1 MGEHHI
7 NHINI
12 IQIYLYL
19 NMSMLSEYFNL
30 YNKYCKE
37 YGEKTVLLYQVGAF
51 FEVYTKVDKEGKDV
65 TDENIIEYKKC
76 TGLNQA
82 YKTEDTQML
91 GFRDYMLDIY
101 LHKILGADFTAV
113 VYKQD
118 KNEPNTTRS
127 LHSIYSPG
135 AYLQPDSVDGGG
147 ANVTTSSNNSMCIW
161 MYHTGHMLVIG
172 ISTFD
177 VISGS
182 SYIYEAVIEG
192 SSALGGGACGQGDTD
207 TYTAKNKMLSCPTT
221 YDELER
227 YISTHNP
234 SEVVIVS
241 NLRSDQVNAIE
252 KYINLSGRKVHR
264 KRDGEDER
272 VINATRQVYQKEVMQ
287 ECFGSNVSEAIMND
301 AGTLQYS
308 FGIQSFVYLLSFL
321 SRHSP
326 DIVSSLREPIFEN
339 NNRRMI
345 LANHSLKQLN
355 IIGDGNHRGK
365 MSCVSSFLNNC
376 VTSMGRRLFKYN
388 LLHPITD
395 VKEIEDRYSM
405 IDFMLQRDGKGFLI
419 YEKLR
424 EIIINTIDLD
434 RFHRMILINK
444 VNPSTMYLLSQ
455 NLMELKDSILY
466 LNELE
471 NVDPLQSFIS
481 DYLACSIRSVSL
493 HFDMVDK
500 DVFDLDNLRDI
511 CDTVYTSISSTLCLE
526 KCKFLNNMDGET
538 NIFREGVNKVLDEA
552 TVDLNRNWERLRAV
566 QEFYNKLMHTKE
578 KKKSSSKSKASKTT
592 NVDED
597 IPVYVKIH
605 ETEKGGLSL
614 QCTKRRGNL
623 LEELL
628 SKYPKNKEG
637 EISIRYNDTSFLIPS
652 HIVITSASASSSTTS
667 AVITNETL
675 HKLYISITNLRST
688 QKELILEEYKSYID
702 TFKTEDTR
710 DKVNVISSFV
720 ANIDIMLNGA
730 YMAEKYGYSRPT
742 IEKRMNEE
750 GQESVERVEGKS
762 YVSYHEIRHP
772 LIEHLNGD
780 EIYVSN
786 DISLGLH
793 QVNGKE
799 GEEDNIILLYGTN
812 AVGKTSIIRAMGI
825 SLIMAQAGLFVPC
838 KSMVYYPYTQ
848 LFTRIIGNDNLFKGL
863 STFAVEMS
871 ELRVILS
878 KADSRSMVL
887 GDELCSGT
895 EHESAVS
902 IFVSGLQ
909 ELHEMNVSA
918 IFATH
923 LHEIVDFEEI
933 SKMKRLSMKHLTV
946 RYDQSQDMLIY
957 DRKLKD
963 GPGNSM
969 YGLEVCKSLYLPE
982 SFLQRAFDIR
992 EKYDKIRG
1000 SVENKVNVI
1009 MDSKTSRY
1017 NASKLVSICEVCRD
1031 AIASEVHHIVHQ
1043 RTANDKGMVRDGQ
1056 HHKNHTGNLVSICE
1070 RCHKEMHST
1079 ENNEKVITKKKVSKA
1094 ERRTKNSKSGAS
1106 ALLFS

>member
-1 MGEHHI
+1 
-7 NHINI
+7 
-12 IQIYLYL
+12 
-19 NMSMLSEYFNL
+19 MLSEYFNL
-30 YNKYCKE
+30 YNIYCKE
-37 YGEKTVLLYQVGAF
+37 YGEKTILLFQVGAF
-51 FEVYTKVDKEGKDV
+51 FEVYTKVDKVRKDV
-65 TDENIIEYKKC
+65 IDQNIIEYKKC
-76 TGLNQA
+76 TGLNIA
-82 YKTEDTQML
+82 FKTEDTQML

-101 LHKILGADFTAV
+101 LHKILGADFTVV

-118 KNEPNTTRS
+118 KNEQFTTRS

-135 AYLQPDSVDGGG
+135 AYLQPFCVDGGG
-147 ANVTTSSNNSMCIW
+147 GGGENISTSSNNSMCIW
-161 MYHTGHMLVIG
+161 MYHTGSMLIIG

-192 SSALGGGACGQGDTD
+192 SGSSALGSGGGGGGQADANN
-207 TYTAKNKMLSCPTT
+207 YYAKSKIISCPTT

-234 SEVVIVS
+234 SEVILVS
-241 NLRSDQVNAIE
+241 NLLTDQVNAIE

-272 VINATRQVYQKEVMQ
+272 VMNATKQVYQKEVMQ

-301 AGTLQYS
+301 ADTMQYS

-355 IIGDGNHRGK
+355 IIEDGNHRGK

-376 VTSMGRRLFKYN
+376 VTSMGKRLCKYN
-388 LLHPITD
+388 ILHPITD
-395 VKEIEDRYSM
+395 AKEIEDRYSM
-405 IDFMLQRDGKGFLI
+405 IEFMLQRDGNGYSI

-424 EIIINTIDLD
+424 EIIKNTIDLD

-455 NLMELKDSILY
+455 NLLELKESIQY
-466 LNELE
+466 LTDLD
-471 NVDPLQSFIS
+471 NVLPLQSYLS

-493 HFDMVDK
+493 HFDLVDK
-500 DVFDLDNLRDI
+500 DVFDLDNLRDL
-511 CDTVYTSISSTLCLE
+511 CDTVYKSISSTLCLE

-538 NIFREGVNKVLDEA
+538 NIFREGVNSELDDA
-552 TVDLNRNWERLRAV
+552 AVDLKRNWDRLRAV
-566 QEFYNKLMHTKE
+566 QEFYNKLLHTKE
-578 KKKSSSKSKASKTT
+578 KKKSSSKSKSKASEPSKS
-592 NVDED
+592 DED

-628 SKYPKNKEG
+628 SKYPKNKDG
-637 EISIRYNDTSFLIPS
+637 DISIGDNDTSFLIPS
-652 HIVITSASASSSTTS
+652 QIIITSSSSSSSTTS

-675 HKLYISITNLRST
+675 HKLYFSITNLKSS

-702 TFKTEDTR
+702 SFKTEVTR
-710 DKVNVISSFV
+710 DNFNVISSFV
-720 ANIDIMLNGA
+720 ANIDVMLNGA

-742 IEKRMNEE
+742 IEKRMNEKGE
-750 GQESVERVEGKS
+750 ECVDENS

-772 LIEHLNGD
+772 LIEHLHGD

-786 DISLGLH
+786 DISLGLE

-799 GEEDNIILLYGTN
+799 SEDNIVLLYGTN

-838 KSMVYYPYTQ
+838 KRMVYFPYTQ

-909 ELHEMNVSA
+909 ELHEKNVSA

-923 LHEIVDFEEI
+923 LHEIVDFEEL
-933 SKMKRLSMKHLTV
+933 SSMERLSMKHLTV
-946 RYDQSQDMLIY
+946 RFDQSQDMLIY

-963 GPGNSM
+963 GPGKSM
-969 YGLEVCKSLYLPE
+969 YGLEVCKSLYLPD

-992 EKYDKIRG
+992 EKYDKKRG

-1009 MDSKTSRY
+1009 LDSKKSRY

-1031 AIASEVHHIVHQ
+1031 AMASEVHHLVHQ
-1043 RTANDKGMVRDGQ
+1043 RTANEKGMVLDGK
-1056 HHKNHTGNLVSICE
+1056 HHKNHTGNLISICE
-1070 RCHKEMHST
+1070 RCHKDMHST
-1079 ENNEKVITKKKVSKA
+1079 ENNEKVMTKKKVSKA
-1094 ERRTKNSKSGAS
+1094 ERTKNSKIAN
-1106 ALLFS
+1106 ALFS